1 MALLYS
7 SAEEGICTKIDVA
20 AYMKVGYIAQCH
32 CRLDSALD
40 YVKQQ
45 MEMDARA
52 NNETIEVEI
61 APGLWAPSG
70 YYWEEDTLFKK
81 AE

>member
-1 MALLYS
+1 MNIDL
-7 SAEEGICTKIDVA
+7 SAYIKA
-20 AYMKVGYIAQCH
+20 GYAPVCH
-32 CRLDSALD
+32 CRLDSALE
-40 YVKQQ
+40 YIKQQ
-45 MEMDARA
+45 LELDARA

-81 AE
+81 E